1 MQLSINSK
9 GLLQGDRVDYF
20 ESPFSDMRPNDDQP
34 ELLVIHNI
42 SLPAGVFGQPYVQQL
57 FMGKL
62 KGDEHPSFSSLVE
75 LKVSAHLFINRQG
88 SISQFVPFIRR
99 AWHAGVS
106 VFEDRHACNDF
117 SIGIELEGTDTWV
130 YTRNQYDSLLAVLRL
145 IMQRYPAISPQRI
158 VGHSAIASG
167 RKTDPGTA
175 FDWDYFFMHL

>member
-9 GLLQGDRVDYF
+9 GFLQGDRVEYF
-20 ESPFSDMRPNDDQP
+20 ESPFSDIRPNDDQP

-42 SLPAGVFGQPYVQQL
+42 GLPAGVFGQPYVQQL

-62 KGDEHPSFSSLVE
+62 IGDEHPSFSSLVG

-88 SISQFVPFIRR
+88 SIAQFVPFTRR

-106 VFEDRHACNDF
+106 VFEGRHACNDF

-130 YTRNQYDSLLAVLRL
+130 YTRNQYDSLLAVSRL